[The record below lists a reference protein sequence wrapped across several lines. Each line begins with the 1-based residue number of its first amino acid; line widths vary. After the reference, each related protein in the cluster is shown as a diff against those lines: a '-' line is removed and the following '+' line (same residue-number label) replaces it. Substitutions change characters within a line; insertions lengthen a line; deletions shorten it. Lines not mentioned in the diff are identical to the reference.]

1 MTTETNETKSS
12 LDLACESFKRS
23 GYMRGILDA
32 TTILRDAIMQ
42 ELDNMAPI
50 EGRSAYDQAKATN
63 RYCALAE
70 ARDKIWALVE
80 KNS

>member
-1 MTTETNETKSS
+1 MTTEESIKLTSET
-12 LDLACESFKRS
+12 FRRS

>member
-1 MTTETNETKSS
+1 MTTEESIKQNN
-12 LDLACESFKRS
+12 DLFRRS

-32 TTILRDAIMQ
+32 TTLLRESIMK
-42 ELDNMAPI
+42 ELEEMEHI